1 MSIYDAIVRTSLK
14 VESEIIIKGAI
25 VIAVIR
31 RPFGTTGWSLPEKT
45 HEHGS
50 GRVSVVISG
59 VELETAPE
67 GQIRALI
74 TASGR
79 EPLRMH
85 IAGDSVLV
93 IEGEENDISEAVSGL
108 QDSAA
113 REFPAS
119 LNAAMI
125 NAITGGVKS
134 IRCDKMT
141 LDFSEPRIMGV
152 LNVTP
157 DSFSDGGMYCDKQS
171 AVDRALQMIEDGAYI
186 VDVGGE
192 STRPGSSPVSSEEEL
207 RRILP
212 VIREIRSRTA
222 VPISVDTYHPDVA
235 KEALRAGADIV
246 NDVTGLRTGE
256 MRNVIRDADCP
267 FVTMHMLG
275 MPASMQKSPQ
285 YEDVVYEVMRF
296 LAESLR
302 ISEEDGIDVTKGIV
316 DPGIGF
322 GKSFQH
328 NITLLNR
335 LDELLTLGHPVLLG
349 ASRKSFIGGITGG
362 GKQNR
367 LEGSL
372 AAAVLAYAKGV
383 KLLRVHDVLETRRAL
398 SVARCIVTG
407 KMTEDRQQ
415 TDERP

>member
-1 MSIYDAIVRTSLK
+1 
-14 VESEIIIKGAI
+14 
-25 VIAVIR
+25 
-31 RPFGTTGWSLPEKT
+31 
-45 HEHGS
+45 
-50 GRVSVVISG
+50 
-59 VELETAPE
+59 
-67 GQIRALI
+67 
-74 TASGR
+74 
-79 EPLRMH
+79 
-85 IAGDSVLV
+85 
-93 IEGEENDISEAVSGL
+93 
-108 QDSAA
+108 
-113 REFPAS
+113 
-119 LNAAMI
+119 MI
-125 NAITGGVKS
+125 NAVTGGVTS
-134 IRCDKMT
+134 IRCGHLT

-157 DSFSDGGMYCDKQS
+157 DSFSDGGRYYDRQS

-186 VDVGGE
+186 IDIGGE

-235 KEALRAGADIV
+235 AEALRAGADIV

-256 MRNVIRDADCP
+256 MRNVIRAADCP
-267 FVTMHMLG
+267 FVIMHMLG
-275 MPASMQKSPQ
+275 RPASMQKSPQ
-285 YEDVVYEVMRF
+285 YDDVVYEVMRF

-302 ISEEDGIDVTKGIV
+302 ISEDEGIDVTKGIV

-349 ASRKSFIGGITGG
+349 ASRKSFIGSITGSR
-362 GKQNR
+362 KQNR

-372 AAAVLAYAKGV
+372 AAAVLAYAKGA

-407 KMTEDRQQ
+407 KMTEDGQQ
-415 TDERP
+415 SDERP